1 MIHLDTHV
9 ALWLYAGRLDLL
21 SPTARQVLETDP
33 APTVS
38 PMVLLEIQYLFEIGR
53 VGEPSEAVE
62 TGLRKAL
69 GLRVCDLPFARVVA
83 QALSVDWTCDPFDR
97 LIVSQAAVAEA
108 DLLSRDG
115 QIAEHYPRT
124 VW

>member
-1 MIHLDTHV
+1 VIHLDTHV

-21 SPTARQVLETDP
+21 SPTAREALDTDP

-38 PMVLLEIQYLFEIGR
+38 PMVLLEIQYLYEIGR
-53 VGEPSEAVE
+53 VAEPSESVE
-62 TGLRKAL
+62 AGLRKAL
-69 GLRVCDLPFARVVA
+69 GLRVCEQPFARVVA
-83 QALSVDWTCDPFDR
+83 HALTADWTRDPFDR
-97 LIVSQAAVAEA
+97 LIVSQAAVADA
-108 DLLSRDG
+108 DLVSRDG